1 VDRIKQH
8 VGDIVSSQL
17 AVGRLLHRLH
27 ERGEKKPEMRI
38 EGNRELPQKHKK
50 PQSDGV
56 GGESENNKGTT
67 RVCWR
72 KEEDEG
78 Q

>member
-8 VGDIVSSQL
+8 VRDIGSSQL
-17 AVGRLLHRLH
+17 AVGRLLHQLH
-27 ERGEKKPEMRI
+27 ERGGEKKKEMHI

-50 PQSDGV
+50 NTKRW
-56 GGESENNKGTT
+56 GEEREQQGTT